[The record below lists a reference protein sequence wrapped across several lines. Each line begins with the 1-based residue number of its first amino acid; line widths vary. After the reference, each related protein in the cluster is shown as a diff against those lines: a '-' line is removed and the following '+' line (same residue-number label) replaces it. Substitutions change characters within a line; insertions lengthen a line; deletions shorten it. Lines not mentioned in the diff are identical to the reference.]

1 MAREPTPSKT
11 PPRPRKS
18 RPTGD
23 QITGTV
29 GNNARGVVV
38 GKNVFQ
44 SIIVIGSLKIPVIP
58 VIVLIVLVIA
68 AAAFF
73 GLRLLGPDHM
83 TGGFNV
89 AIADFGQLD
98 TNGNVSTSATGSLI
112 SERLF
117 EGLRI
122 ELSSLS
128 PEDMANFQPQVWQ
141 DSMDITQ
148 KRVKIGIITPRDASD
163 AGEKAACEEASRI
176 GADVIIY
183 GNLPA
188 NSGGADF
195 IPQLALCDNNGLRL
209 DVDELVG
216 SHPVIQGLPAQVIS
230 QLNAPG
236 SALAV
241 NIKMNSW
248 SEAMALFCFGVMY
261 DLDGHPSQALAIFQQ
276 ARAQLQPG
284 AGAGG
289 EVLYFFL
296 GREEL
301 TLAATA
307 TGQDKLTDLA
317 NAEAAFKQSLEINP
331 AYARA
336 HIGLGGVYFSEAQLL
351 NASDRLQSTELKN
364 TFTEYTAAL
373 ADAFNS
379 PGALLDAKARLSL
392 AATWI
397 LKGDSQSNLNQLSDA
412 QNSIN
417 QAIQGATSALQPLI
431 DNQQYRLLAQ
441 AYLTLGEAY
450 QEIGHIGLLLKDDV
464 GSKTYF
470 QKSSDSY
477 QKCIDQK
484 DAAIND
490 QTLANTIVAKLC
502 EPYKKDVDASLAELK

>member
-1 MAREPTPSKT
+1 MAPEKT
-11 PPRPRKS
+11 PTRSTARPRKA

-23 QITGTV
+23 QISGTI

-44 SIIVIGSLKIPVIP
+44 SIIVIGSIKIPVIP
-58 VIVLIVLVIA
+58 VIVLIVLVLA

-83 TGGFNV
+83 TGGFNL

-98 TNGNVSTSATGSLI
+98 ASGNVSASATGSLI

-117 EGLRI
+117 EGLKI

-128 PEDMANFQPQVWQ
+128 PEDRANFQPQVWQ

-148 KRVKIGIITPRDASD
+148 KRVKIGIITPGDASD

-176 GADVIIY
+176 GADVMIY

-188 NSGGADF
+188 NSSGADF
-195 IPQLALCDNNGLRL
+195 IPQFALCQNTGLRL

-216 SHPVIQGLPAQVIS
+216 SNQVIQGLPAQVIDQVS
-230 QLNAPG
+230 NPND
-236 SALAV
+236 ALAV

-261 DLDGHPSQALAIFQQ
+261 DLDGHPDQALAIFQQ
-276 ARAQLQPG
+276 AKAQLQPG
-284 AGAGG
+284 AGSGG
-289 EVLYFFL
+289 EVLFFFI

-307 TGQDKLTDLA
+307 TGQDKTTHLA
-317 NAEAAFKQSLEINP
+317 NAEAAFKQSLALNP

-336 HIGLGGVYFSEAQLL
+336 HIGLGGVYFDRAQLL
-351 NASDRLQSTELKN
+351 QPADRLQSAELAD
-364 TFTEYTAAL
+364 TFTEYSAAL
-373 ADAFNS
+373 ADATNS
-379 PGALLDAKARLSL
+379 PGALIDTKARLSL

-397 LKGDSQSNLNQLSDA
+397 LKGDAQSNLNQFSQA
-412 QNSIN
+412 QDSIN
-417 QAIQGATSALQPLI
+417 QAIQGATSSLQPLI
-431 DNQQYRLLAQ
+431 EANQFRALAQ
-441 AYLTLGEAY
+441 GYLTLGEAY
-450 QEIGHIGLLLKDDV
+450 EEAGHISVLMNDPPAA
-464 GSKTYF
+464 KTAF

-490 QTLANTIVAKLC
+490 QTLADTIVAQLC
-502 EPYKKDVDASLAELK
+502 VPYKKDVDASLADLK